1 MKNIN
6 IKGLF
11 FLLVLMVSSCVTQK
25 SKSDEP
31 GKLNQFYHNM
41 NAEFNGYF
49 NADVIMTESYA
60 ALNNQYQDNY
70 NNILPVYE
78 YTKAEDP
85 KVVAQELDRAIEK
98 VSIVVSL
105 HRQSDWVDDCYLL
118 LGQAQYLKKD
128 YESAEETFEY
138 MMEEFNPEAMARNKT
153 KAYAKKKDAR
163 AKKQKEAKKAAEEAR
178 KEREEIREDSKKK
191 AARDRKEK
199 EKERKAYNKAV
210 KKAKKKG
217 TAKPKRPTSKKDS
230 DATNAAEAA
239 KKANEEAL
247 TDEEK
252 KAKKKKE
259 EEEEK
264 KKKEPKPEDENGMF
278 KRDPAYQAA
287 QLWLARTYIERD
299 KFDQASVI
307 LSKLDKDP
315 STYKEVRAEMAP
327 VQAYFYT
334 IQKDYD
340 RAIPHLEKAV
350 ELVKNKVEKARYSYI
365 LAQIYQKNKQT
376 DKAFAN
382 FNKAMKYSN
391 DYEMEFSAIL
401 SMAQNSYQ
409 TGKTPA
415 DQAIRNLEKM
425 LKDAKNI
432 DFKDQ
437 IYYALANI
445 ALNTNQRPEAI
456 NYLQQSLA
464 FSSGN
469 TAQRA
474 ESYLKLAT
482 LYFEEEDYVNAKNYY
497 DSTYQV
503 LATTDDRYNEVSRYK
518 DNLTGIAENIEII
531 TLQDSLL
538 AISSLTPKERKK
550 LASALKKENEK
561 QKARTGVGTPPAPG
575 FNKTGRG
582 AFQTATAGRGSR
594 DTGRGGIATN
604 TGTTF
609 PLYDERNVKKGKK
622 DFEKRFGDRPLE
634 DDWRRSQK
642 EGIAN
647 ILTDE
652 EETEVVDT
660 AISDSEIEQLLKDVP
675 STPEDKQKA
684 YAKIEDAMI
693 DLGRLFRE
701 KIERN
706 DKTIE
711 TLEDG
716 LLQRFP
722 STQHELDAWYF
733 LYLAHTDEG
742 NKSKAQE
749 YLNKIVE
756 KYPNTTYARILKDPN
771 FLADSQ
777 SQRKKLNDY
786 YKATYVDF
794 EKGNYENA
802 YNRIEKAVELFGTSN
817 NLQARFAL
825 LSALCIGNLQGKEE
839 YKKSLKEVIAKFPET
854 PEQKRAK
861 EILRLLEGRAAESG
875 SPEANA
881 AAAKKFSPEDDK
893 LHYMIV
899 VITDKGGGKV
909 NDAKS
914 KIASF
919 NNKFYSLD
927 KLRIS
932 NIYLGTNVDRPIMV
946 IRKFKNKDKAM
957 TYRQAALDEAEGF
970 IPGEMQFDVYP
981 ITQNNY
987 RQILKDKSLDGY
999 ETFFNSHYMN

>member
-11 FLLVLMVSSCVTQK
+11 FLLILFVSSCVTQK

-70 NNILPVYE
+70 NNILPIYE
-78 YTKAEDP
+78 YTEAEDP

-138 MMEEFNPEAMARNKT
+138 MMEEFNPEAMARNKA
-153 KAYAKKKDAR
+153 KAFAKKKDAR
-163 AKKQKEAKKAAEEAR
+163 AKKQKEAKKAVEEAR
-178 KEREEIREDSKKK
+178 KEREEVREDSKKA
-191 AARDRKEK
+191 AARDRKEQ

-217 TAKPKRPTSKKDS
+217 KSAPKRPSSKKKE
-230 DATNAAEAA
+230 DATNAVEAA

-247 TDEEK
+247 TEEQ
-252 KAKKKKE
+252 KKKE
-259 EEEEK
+259 KEEEAK
-264 KKKEPKPEDENGMF
+264 KNEPKPEDENGIF

-307 LSKLDKDP
+307 LSKLNNDP
-315 STYKEVRAEMAP
+315 QTYEDVRAEMAP
-327 VQAYFYT
+327 VQAYYHT

-340 RAIPHLEKAV
+340 SAIPHLEKAV
-350 ELVKNKVEKARYSYI
+350 ELVKSKVEKARYSYI
-365 LAQIYQKNKQT
+365 LAQIYQRNKQT
-376 DKAFAN
+376 EKAFAN

-456 NYLQQSLA
+456 DYLKKSLA
-464 FSSGN
+464 NSSRN

-482 LYFEEEDYVNAKNYY
+482 LYFEEDDYVNAKNYY

-518 DNLTGIAENIEII
+518 DNLAGIAENIEII

-538 AISSLTPKERKK
+538 AISTMTPKEKKK
-550 LASALKKENEK
+550 LAAAIKKENDK
-561 QKARTGVGTPPAPG
+561 QKARAGVGTPPAPG

-582 AFQTATAGRGSR
+582 AFQTSPTAGRGSR
-594 DTGRGGIATN
+594 DSGRGGIATN

-609 PLYDERNVKKGKK
+609 PLYDERIVKKGKK
-622 DFEKRFGDRPLE
+622 EFERRFGDRPLE
-634 DDWRRSQK
+634 DNWRRSQK
-642 EGIAN
+642 EGISN
-647 ILTDE
+647 ITTEDE
-652 EETEVVDT
+652 DTEEVNT
-660 AISDSEIEQLLKDVP
+660 AISDLEIQQLLKGVP
-675 STPEDKQKA
+675 NTPEDKQKA
-684 YAKIEDAMI
+684 YTQIEDAMI

-742 NKSKAQE
+742 NKLKAQE
-749 YLNKIVE
+749 YLNKIVD

-802 YNRIEKAVELFGTSN
+802 YNRIQKAVELFGASN

-861 EILRLLEGRAAESG
+861 EILRLLDGKPAESG
-875 SPEANA
+875 TPEANA

-914 KIASF
+914 KIATF
-919 NNKFYSLD
+919 NNKFYSLE

-957 TYRQAALDEAEGF
+957 SYREAALEEGEAF
-970 IPGEMQFDVYP
+970 IPAEMQFEIYP

-999 ETFFNSHYMN
+999 QTFFKNNYLN